1 MKEKACAEQLRSL
14 SDRDNPFQEHAKT
27 LRKVNKH
34 YKICI
39 SRGTCGTSVAIDLK
53 TRNHGKHPMSDF
65 H

>member
-14 SDRDNPFQEHAKT
+14 ADRDNPFQERAKT
-27 LRKVNKH
+27 LTKVNKH
-34 YKICI
+34 YEICT
-39 SRGTCGTSVAIDLK
+39 SWRTCGISVAVDLK